1 LYICNTLKFSDI
13 YGHVSLKKKLV
24 EQVNNNRISHAQLFY
39 GNEGSNAL
47 PMAIAYAQYIN
58 CTNKQEFDSCG
69 TCPSCNKYQQY
80 IHPDLHFSF
89 PYIVSKADDIELC
102 DDILPLFRK
111 SLIESPQLTINE
123 WIEIAKIENKTLN
136 IPIKEC
142 RNIIK
147 KLSFKPYEAEYK
159 VVIMWLPEFV
169 GKEGNVLLKSI
180 EEPAPNTLFI
190 LVTENPT
197 LILPTILSRTQLL
210 KINLY
215 SREEIKD
222 YLITQLSIEESVSNN
237 IALMTNGNI
246 HKAKILSE
254 KIDYSFLSGFKTF
267 LNDCYQGNSTAMF
280 NWAESFSE
288 KGKDDAKHF
297 LNYILELLR
306 YSLIVEH
313 RSISTEVAP
322 EEEKIIV
329 TLSKLLN
336 LKGRETIYKAINQAF
351 FEIDR
356 NGNLKFIIINL
367 SLSLKNNFLRQ
378 PKAQSN

>member
-1 LYICNTLKFSDI
+1 MKFSDI
-13 YGHVSLKKKLV
+13 YGHLSLKQKLV
-24 EQVNNNRISHAQLFY
+24 EQVNNNRISHAQLFI
-39 GNEGSNAL
+39 GHEGSNSL
-47 PMAIAYAQYIN
+47 PMAIAYAQFIN
-58 CTNKQEFDSCG
+58 CLNKQENDSCG
-69 TCPSCNKYQQY
+69 ECSSCKKYQQY

-89 PYIVSKADDIELC
+89 PLIASKTEGIELC
-102 DDILPLFRK
+102 DDLIGLFRE
-111 SLIESPQLTINE
+111 SLIKHPELTVNE

-136 IPIKEC
+136 IPIGEC

-147 KLSFKPYEAEYK
+147 KLSYKPYEAEYK
-159 VVIMWLPEFV
+159 VLIMWLPEFM

-197 LILPTILSRTQLL
+197 QILPTILSRTQQV

-222 YLITQLSIEESVSNN
+222 YLISQLSVEETVANN

-254 KIDYSFLSGFKTF
+254 QIDYSFLTGFKTF
-267 LNDCYQGNSTAMF
+267 LNDCYQGNSIAIF

-288 KGKDDAKHF
+288 KGKDEAKHF

-306 YSLIVEH
+306 YSAVVEH
-313 RSISTEVAP
+313 KSISKEVAA
-322 EEEKIIV
+322 EEEKIII

-336 LKGRETIYKAINQAF
+336 LKSREKIYNAINQAF
-351 FEIDR
+351 YEIDR

-367 SLSLKNNFLRQ
+367 SLTLKNNFLRQ
-378 PKAQSN
+378 PKAQSK